1 MRRVPDRFLYR
12 SRIFFWGF
20 DMRHRVAHR
29 KLGRKTEHR
38 LALLRN
44 LCTSLITHERLIT
57 TLPKAKE
64 LRPFAERAITLGKR
78 ALVAEVPA
86 GALHNRRLAAAYFF
100 SGNTNRVPDG
110 GYKRP
115 QAPRTAG
122 VAALDKLFDEVAARF
137 AERPGGYTRIL
148 KLGTRRG
155 DGAEMALIELVG
167 SETQEVHQEEKKD
180 EKKKASRFFGR
191 RKKAELK
198 EGVPQEQPIKKKG
211 ASAKSSKKKEGLP
224 QEQTAKKKGASTK
237 ASKRKETS
245 Q

>member
-1 MRRVPDRFLYR
+1 
-12 SRIFFWGF
+12 
-20 DMRHRVAHR
+20 MRHRVAHR

-78 ALVAEVPA
+78 ALAAEAPET
-86 GALHNRRLAAAYFF
+86 ALHNRRIASAYFHT
-100 SGNTNRVPDG
+100 GNTNRVPDG

-115 QAPRTAG
+115 HAPRTAG
-122 VAALDKLFDEVAARF
+122 VAALEKLFGELAERF
-137 AERPGGYTRIL
+137 SERPGGYTRIL
-148 KLGTRRG
+148 KLGARKG

-167 SETQEVHQEEKKD
+167 SEKKVTHQEEKKE
-180 EKKKASRFFGR
+180 EKKKGRRFFGR

-198 EGVPQEQPIKKKG
+198 EGVPQEQPIRKKG
-211 ASAKSSKKKEGLP
+211 AAAKS
-224 QEQTAKKKGASTK
+224 GAK
-237 ASKRKETS
+237 ASKKNDSSGAEAKPRSRRKKTDASE
-245 Q
+245 

>member
-1 MRRVPDRFLYR
+1 
-12 SRIFFWGF
+12 
-20 DMRHRVAHR
+20 MRHRVAHR

-86 GALHNRRLAAAYFF
+86 SALHKRRLAAAYFF

-180 EKKKASRFFGR
+180 EKKKGRGFFGR

-198 EGVPQEQPIKKKG
+198 EGVPQEQPVKKKG
-211 ASAKSSKKKEGLP
+211 ASAKSSRKKEGAAK
-224 QEQTAKKKGASTK
+224 EQPVKKKGASTK
-237 ASKRKETS
+237 ASKRKEAS
-245 Q
+245 E

>member
-1 MRRVPDRFLYR
+1 
-12 SRIFFWGF
+12 
-20 DMRHRVAHR
+20 MRHRVAHR

-78 ALVAEVPA
+78 ALAAEVPA

-100 SGNTNRVPDG
+100 SGNNNRVPDG

-122 VAALDKLFDEVAARF
+122 VAALDKLFDELASRF

-155 DGAEMALIELVG
+155 DGAEMALIELLG
-167 SETQEVHQEEKKD
+167 SEAKEVHEDEKKEEKK
-180 EKKKASRFFGR
+180 KGARRFFGR
-191 RKKAELK
+191 NKKAELK
-198 EGVPQEQPIKKKG
+198 EGVPQEQPVKKKG
-211 ASAKSSKKKEGLP
+211 ASAKSSKKKEGMP
-224 QEQTAKKKGASTK
+224 QEQPVKKKGASTK
-237 ASKRKETS
+237 ASKKKETS
-245 Q
+245 E

>member
-1 MRRVPDRFLYR
+1 M
-12 SRIFFWGF
+12 
-20 DMRHRVAHR
+20 
-29 KLGRKTEHR
+29 
-38 LALLRN
+38 ALLRN

-86 GALHNRRLAAAYFF
+86 SALHKRRLAAAYFF

-180 EKKKASRFFGR
+180 EKKKGRGFFGR

-198 EGVPQEQPIKKKG
+198 EGVPQEQPVKKKG
-211 ASAKSSKKKEGLP
+211 ASAKSSKKKEAMP
-224 QEQTAKKKGASTK
+224 QEQPAKKKGAFTK

-245 Q
+245 E

>member
-1 MRRVPDRFLYR
+1 
-12 SRIFFWGF
+12 
-20 DMRHRVAHR
+20 MRHRVAHR

-78 ALVAEVPA
+78 ALVAEAPER
-86 GALHNRRLAAAYFF
+86 ALHNRRLAAAYFF

-122 VAALDKLFDEVAARF
+122 VAALDKLFDELASRF

-155 DGAEMALIELVG
+155 DGAEMALIELLG
-167 SETQEVHQEEKKD
+167 SEAKVAHEDEKKEEKK
-180 EKKKASRFFGR
+180 KGRSFFGR

-198 EGVPQEQPIKKKG
+198 EGVPQEQPIRKKG
-211 ASAKSSKKKEGLP
+211 ASGKSTKKKEGP
-224 QEQTAKKKGASTK
+224 QEQPVKKKGASTK
-237 ASKRKETS
+237 ASKRKGTS
-245 Q
+245 E

>member
-1 MRRVPDRFLYR
+1 
-12 SRIFFWGF
+12 
-20 DMRHRVAHR
+20 
-29 KLGRKTEHR
+29 LGRKTEHR

-78 ALVAEVPA
+78 ALAAEAPETS
-86 GALHNRRLAAAYFF
+86 LHNRRIAAAYFYT
-100 SGNTNRVPDG
+100 GNANRVPDG

-115 QAPRTAG
+115 HAPRTAG
-122 VAALDKLFDEVAARF
+122 VAALEKLFGELAERF

-148 KLGTRRG
+148 KLGTRKG

-167 SETQEVHQEEKKD
+167 SESKAARTEEKKE
-180 EKKKASRFFGR
+180 EKKTTRRFFGR

-198 EGVPQEQPIKKKG
+198 GGVPQEQPVKKKA
-211 ASAKSSKKKEGLP
+211 ASTRSRKKKE
-224 QEQTAKKKGASTK
+224 AS
-237 ASKRKETS
+237 E
-245 Q
+245 

>member
-1 MRRVPDRFLYR
+1 
-12 SRIFFWGF
+12 
-20 DMRHRVAHR
+20 MRHRVAHR

-167 SETQEVHQEEKKD
+167 SETQEVHQEEKKE
-180 EKKKASRFFGR
+180 EKKGARRFFGR

-198 EGVPQEQPIKKKG
+198 EGVPQEQPVKKKG
-211 ASAKSSKKKEGLP
+211 ASAKSSKKKEDVTK
-224 QEQTAKKKGASTK
+224 EQPVKKKRASTK
-237 ASKRKETS
+237 ASKKKDASE
-245 Q
+245 

>member
-1 MRRVPDRFLYR
+1 
-12 SRIFFWGF
+12 
-20 DMRHRVAHR
+20 MRHRVAHR

-78 ALVAEVPA
+78 ALTADAPER
-86 GALHNRRLAAAYFF
+86 ALHNRRLAAAYFF
-100 SGNTNRVPDG
+100 TGNNNRVPDG

-122 VAALDKLFDEVAARF
+122 VAALDKLFDELASRF

-155 DGAEMALIELVG
+155 DGAEMALIELLG
-167 SETQEVHQEEKKD
+167 SEAKQLHEAEKK
-180 EKKKASRFFGR
+180 EETQKGRRFFGR
-191 RKKAELK
+191 RKKAEPK
-198 EGVPQEQPIKKKG
+198 AAATQEQPARKKST
-211 ASAKSSKKKEGLP
+211 SAGSQKKKEAAAP
-224 QEQTAKKKGASTK
+224 EQPAKKKGEASK
-237 ASKRKETS
+237 PRKRKES
-245 Q
+245 SE

>member
-1 MRRVPDRFLYR
+1 
-12 SRIFFWGF
+12 
-20 DMRHRVAHR
+20 MRHRVAHR

-78 ALVAEVPA
+78 ALAADAPES
-86 GALHNRRLAAAYFF
+86 ALHNRRLAAAYFYT
-100 SGNTNRVPDG
+100 GNTNRIPDG

-122 VAALDKLFDEVAARF
+122 VAALDKLFDELASRF

-155 DGAEMALIELVG
+155 DGAEMALIELLG
-167 SETQEVHQEEKKD
+167 SEAKELHEDERKEEKK
-180 EKKKASRFFGR
+180 KGRRFFSRG
-191 RKKAELK
+191 
-198 EGVPQEQPIKKKG
+198 
-211 ASAKSSKKKEGLP
+211 KKKEP
-224 QEQTAKKKGASTK
+224 EATAAADEKPAKKAAK
-237 ASKRKETS
+237 ASASSKPAKTPKKKVSGDSGSKPRARRGSKEAGE
-245 Q
+245 

>member
-1 MRRVPDRFLYR
+1 
-12 SRIFFWGF
+12 
-20 DMRHRVAHR
+20 MRHRVAHR

-78 ALVAEVPA
+78 ALVAEAPER
-86 GALHNRRLAAAYFF
+86 ALHNRRLAAAYFF

-122 VAALDKLFDEVAARF
+122 VAALDKLFDELASRF

-148 KLGTRRG
+148 KLGPRRG
-155 DGAEMALIELVG
+155 DGAEMALIELLG
-167 SETQEVHQEEKKD
+167 SEAKVAHEDEKKEEKK
-180 EKKKASRFFGR
+180 KGRSFFGR

-198 EGVPQEQPIKKKG
+198 EGVPQEQPIKKEG
-211 ASAKSSKKKEGLP
+211 ASAKSSKKKEGMP
-224 QEQTAKKKGASTK
+224 QEQPEKKKGPSTTK

-245 Q
+245 E